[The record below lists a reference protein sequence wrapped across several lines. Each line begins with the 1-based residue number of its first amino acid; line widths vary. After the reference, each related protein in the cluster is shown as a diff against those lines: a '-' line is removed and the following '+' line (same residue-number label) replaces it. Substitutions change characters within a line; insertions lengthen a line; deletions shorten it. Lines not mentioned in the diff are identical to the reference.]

1 MIASLNS
8 SNQYAADPLKE
19 IHQPRIPIDP
29 RAIQALKATQDDC
42 WQVGTQN
49 VDGAAESYI
58 QVVAAKNEIQKRGI
72 TDQIHQLSERLNQT
86 GLDEISRF
94 LLSSPDVYAVFIHD
108 ALKNAVDAKDVT
120 GLYNSVLRAAKGDF
134 RKNFLARL
142 LTAVLDERRV
152 QVKPNDPRWQ
162 KLDDLVLSREL
173 PIQQDKIGPAVM
185 DLLDVVYREGD
196 LTHYLNAYKK
206 RSVLPDTAF
215 TPAIKQGMIDYLVKL
230 GINISSNE
238 DFDKGKYDEYFVLA
252 YYEALKLST
261 VKDDPIDQFRVK
273 GEVAW
278 DFTVTSFDDV
288 AVQEEVIPNN
298 IKAAGALD
306 YVYTLG
312 ELMRVFDVTNAL
324 VLRWAR
330 GALDIPAGKTASE
343 LYRFHK
349 LRNERSTYEE
359 RAMLYKRVLNK
370 SDGQL
375 LSGMLANTS
384 FPILWHKLMVEVTE
398 YIRKSEG
405 KQMADAYVSRAQV
418 YQATKNLQY
427 NLTETMTGMA
437 HVQVTEDYAHL
448 QEAMAILKAD
458 EILNKFGGRRKS
470 IWSVIEQVAR
480 EDLRVM
486 VPTAPLRSVAVE
498 GNKIFQWIANFNEN
512 IVQES
517 AFRTFLRAAEAW
529 IIAQASLESKESND
543 GFQSPQQPEQPQMP
557 DFLNNMNMFNQ
568 ESNDDEF
575 DW

>member
-8 SNQYAADPLKE
+8 FNSYAADPLKE
-19 IHQPRIPIDP
+19 IHRPRISIDP
-29 RAIQALKATQDDC
+29 RATKALEETQKDRLKYEDIEAAKAT
-42 WQVGTQN
+42 
-49 VDGAAESYI
+49 
-58 QVVAAKNEIQKRGI
+58 IQKKGI
-72 TDQIHQLSERLNQT
+72 TDQIHQLSQRLNQI

-108 ALKNAVDAKDVT
+108 ALENGKVDPKDVT

-134 RKNFLARL
+134 RKHFLARL

-162 KLDDLVLSREL
+162 KLDDLISSREL
-173 PIQQDKIGPAVM
+173 PIQQDKVGAAVM
-185 DLLDVVYREGD
+185 ELLDIVYREGD
-196 LTHYLNAYKK
+196 LTHYMSAYIQD
-206 RSVLPDTAF
+206 RSVLPKTVF
-215 TPAIKQGMIDYLVKL
+215 TQAIQQGMIDYLVKL
-230 GINISSNE
+230 GVTIHSSE
-238 DFDKGKYDEYFVLA
+238 DFKAGKYDEYFILA
-252 YYEALKLST
+252 YYEALKLSN
-261 VKDDPIDQFRVK
+261 VKDDPIDQFRIK
-273 GEVAW
+273 GEVSW
-278 DFTVTSFDDV
+278 DFTIPSFDDGV
-288 AVQEEVIPNN
+288 GREEVISPN

-306 YVYTLG
+306 YVYTVG

-330 GALDIPAGKTASE
+330 GALDVPAGKTASE
-343 LYRFHK
+343 LYRLHK

-375 LSGMLANTS
+375 LSNMVANTS
-384 FPILWHKLMVEVTE
+384 FPILWHKLMVEATE

-418 YQATKNLQY
+418 YQSTRNLQS
-427 NLTETMTGMA
+427 NLTESMTGMA

-458 EILNKFGGRRKS
+458 EILNLFGGRRKS

-486 VPTAPLRSVAVE
+486 VPTAPLKSIAVE
-498 GNKIFQWIANFNEN
+498 GNKIFQWIANFNEA
-512 IVQES
+512 IVQEGE
-517 AFRTFLRAAEAW
+517 FRTFLTAAEAW
-529 IIAQASLESKESND
+529 IIAQASIEIGSNNLNGNGRGTLNQLPMRDASTRIDFAGEDASAED
-543 GFQSPQQPEQPQMP
+543 G
-557 DFLNNMNMFNQ
+557 DA
-568 ESNDDEF
+568 EF
-575 DW
+575 DTW